1 MRHLRSVPEKGFLI
15 VWEWEWISHSE
26 DEDDNDRDY
35 GGDDSQNSQSSNEEP
50 PPQSCVDFKCIGV
63 TRDPVYQTILG
74 DVRDKMQSGD
84 TVPVKLFPEPEN
96 LYDASA
102 IAFKC
107 FHDSEWKTIGYVV
120 SEICKDVQAAID
132 NCVVLSVDFAW
143 VKYKVLRKRPGF
155 YAAVRITRTG
165 EWSQSVR
172 EARSTFS

>member
-26 DEDDNDRDY
+26 DEDDDDR
-35 GGDDSQNSQSSNEEP
+35 GDDSQNSQSSNEEP

-132 NCVVLSVDFAW
+132 NCVLFCQSILHGL
-143 VKYKVLRKRPGF
+143 VLRKRPGF
-155 YAAVRITRTG
+155 
-165 EWSQSVR
+165 
-172 EARSTFS
+172 